1 MGVRDCL
8 AGYVP
13 RWARHRRATC
23 PTVSTTPS
31 ASTYARPMT
40 GYTRVFTQS
49 TGTASAQPNAC
60 RILSTTSVSPSASS
74 RNAAVVMK
82 DREVIH
88 EKYERAGAARAGGG
102 GGPRARG
109 PRARPSRGA
118 RGGGTRRAGPPRGGG
133 WGWGAPR
140 LAPPAPRRLPPFPR
154 VGGRGPP
161 HAVPLSLRRG

>member
-1 MGVRDCL
+1 MDGVRDRL

-40 GYTRVFTQS
+40 GYTRVLTQS

-74 RNAAVVMK
+74 RNAAVLMK

-88 EKYERAGAARAGGG
+88 EKYERAGAAADCGVAGCAVGAATPSCNSAHKRVMRGSTRA
-102 GGPRARG
+102 
-109 PRARPSRGA
+109 
-118 RGGGTRRAGPPRGGG
+118 
-133 WGWGAPR
+133 APC
-140 LAPPAPRRLPPFPR
+140 
-154 VGGRGPP
+154 G
-161 HAVPLSLRRG
+161 